1 MAAVTG
7 LNTKGEKAG
16 MGQPETGDFKCQA
29 LEIGPQHRGRDE

>member
-16 MGQPETGDFKCQA
+16 MGQPETGDFKRQA
-29 LEIGPQHRGRDE
+29 LEMGPQHRGRDE